1 MSQVLLRSSLAQRL
15 SKSLYYPAKESKS
28 CKAWK
33 CQHPPVHKAAQPS
46 LQEFLRGEVA
56 NTSPLNVAASMSPSS
71 LSLIN

>member
-1 MSQVLLRSSLAQRL
+1 MTQVLLRSSLAQRL
-15 SKSLYYPAKESKS
+15 SKSLYYPAKGVQKLQT
-28 CKAWK
+28 WK

-71 LSLIN
+71 LSLKN